1 MKFGAWKARDSSYC
15 ADRHI
20 SIGGDMAGTNLK
32 KRIRNGELVYGAS
45 VSMTIDRDSLIE
57 RIEKGGYDFVWVDS
71 QHAPYNEDRLVAFCN
86 MADALD
92 IPVNFRIKHTRN
104 TYLIG
109 NYLDLGPSGIE
120 VPQVEL
126 EETVDEAVAY
136 FYYPQQGRRSWG
148 GAARKNES
156 GMERLDYADWWNNY
170 GMLWMQIEAI
180 EAVTHARR
188 LAKTGV
194 DCLSFGP
201 TDLTF
206 SIESHPNH
214 ALQTV
219 DACVQY
225 VVKELEG
232 SPTVVCFRNGNP
244 STRQKYADMGVTVFL
259 E

>member
-1 MKFGAWKARDSSYC
+1 MS
-15 ADRHI
+15 
-20 SIGGDMAGTNLK
+20 GTNLK
-32 KRIRNGELVYGAS
+32 QRIRDGEYIYGAS
-45 VSMTIDRDSLIE
+45 VSMMIDRDSLAE
-57 RIEKGGYDFVWVDS
+57 RVEKGGYDFVAVDS
-71 QHAPYNEDRLVAFCN
+71 QHAPYSEDRLVEFCN
-86 MADALD
+86 MADELD

-104 TYLIG
+104 AYLIG

-126 EETVDEAVAY
+126 ETTVDEAVAS
-136 FYYPQQGRRSWG
+136 FYYPQQGIRSWG
-148 GAARKNES
+148 GAARKNS
-156 GMERLDYADWWNNY
+156 ANMERLEYADWWNSN
-170 GMLWMQIEAI
+170 GMLWMQIESI
-180 EAVTHARR
+180 EAVTNARR

-206 SIESHPNH
+206 SMEGHPNH

-232 SPTVVCFRNGNP
+232 CSTTVCFRNGNP

>member
-1 MKFGAWKARDSSYC
+1 MSA
-15 ADRHI
+15 
-20 SIGGDMAGTNLK
+20 TNLK
-32 KRIRNGELVYGAS
+32 QRIRNGEHVFGVS
-45 VSMTIDRDSLIE
+45 VSMMIPRESLAARVE
-57 RIEKGGYDFVWVDS
+57 ENGYDFVAVDS
-71 QHAPYNEDRLVAFCN
+71 QHSAFSEERLVDFCN
-86 MADALD
+86 MADTLD

-104 TYLIG
+104 AYLVG

-126 EETVDEAVAY
+126 EMTVDEAVDA
-136 FYYPQQGRRSWG
+136 FYYPQQGIRSWG
-148 GAARKNES
+148 GAARKNS
-156 GMERLDYADWWNNY
+156 AGTERLEYADWWNNY
-170 GMLWMQIEAI
+170 GMLWMQIESI

-188 LAKTGV
+188 LAKSGV

-206 SIESHPNH
+206 SMESHPNH

-225 VVKELEG
+225 VAKELEG
-232 SPTVVCFRNGNP
+232 SSTTVCFRNGNP
-244 STRQKYADMGVTVFL
+244 STREKYADMGVTVFL

>member
-1 MKFGAWKARDSSYC
+1 MSE
-15 ADRHI
+15 I
-20 SIGGDMAGTNLK
+20 NLK
-32 KRIRNGELVYGAS
+32 KRIHDGEYVYGAS
-45 VSMTIDRDSLIE
+45 VSMTIDRNSLAE
-57 RIEKGGYDFVWVDS
+57 RVEKGGYDFVAVDS
-71 QHAPYNEDRLVAFCN
+71 QHSPYSEDRLVAFCN
-86 MADALD
+86 MADELD

-104 TYLIG
+104 AYLIG

-126 EETVDEAVAY
+126 EETVDEAVAS
-136 FYYPQQGRRSWG
+136 FYYPQQGVRSWG
-148 GAARKNES
+148 GAARKNS
-156 GMERLDYADWWNNY
+156 ANMERLEYADWWNNN
-170 GMLWMQIEAI
+170 GMLWMQIESI

-206 SIESHPNH
+206 SMEGHPNH

-219 DACVQY
+219 DACVQS
-225 VVKELEG
+225 VVRELEG
-232 SPTVVCFRNGNP
+232 SSTTVCFRNGNP
-244 STRQKYADMGVTVFL
+244 STRNKYADMGVTVFL

>member
-1 MKFGAWKARDSSYC
+1 MSE
-15 ADRHI
+15 
-20 SIGGDMAGTNLK
+20 TNLK
-32 KRIRNGELVYGAS
+32 QRIRDGEHVFGAS
-45 VSMTIDRDSLIE
+45 VSMTIDRDSLAE
-57 RIEKGGYDFVWVDS
+57 RVDKGGYDFVAVDS
-71 QHAPYNEDRLVAFCN
+71 QHSAYNEDRLVAFCN
-86 MADALD
+86 LADELD

-104 TYLIG
+104 AYLIG

-126 EETVDEAVAY
+126 ESTVDEAVAS
-136 FYYPQQGRRSWG
+136 FYYPQQGIRSWG
-148 GAARKNES
+148 GGARKNS
-156 GMERLDYADWWNNY
+156 AGRERLEYADWWNNY
-170 GMLWMQIEAI
+170 GMLWMQIESI

-188 LAKTGV
+188 LAKAGV

-206 SIESHPNH
+206 SMEGHPNH

-225 VVKELEG
+225 VVNELEG
-232 SPTVVCFRNGNP
+232 SPTTVCFRNGNP
-244 STRQKYADMGVTVFL
+244 STREKYAEMGVTVFL

>member
-1 MKFGAWKARDSSYC
+1 MSA
-15 ADRHI
+15 
-20 SIGGDMAGTNLK
+20 TNLK
-32 KRIRNGELVYGAS
+32 QRIRNGEHVFGVS
-45 VSMTIDRDSLIE
+45 VSIMAPRESLAARVE
-57 RIEKGGYDFVWVDS
+57 EGGYDFVAVDS
-71 QHAPYNEDRLVAFCN
+71 QHSAFSEERLVDFCN

-104 TYLIG
+104 AYLIG

-126 EETVDEAVAY
+126 EMTVDEAVDA
-136 FYYPQQGRRSWG
+136 FYYPQQGIRSWG
-148 GAARKNES
+148 GAARKNS
-156 GMERLDYADWWNNY
+156 VGTERLEYADWWNNY
-170 GMLWMQIEAI
+170 GMLWMQIESI

-188 LAKTGV
+188 LAKSGV

-206 SIESHPNH
+206 SMESHPNH

-225 VVKELEG
+225 VAKELEG
-232 SPTVVCFRNGNP
+232 SSTTVCFRNGNP
-244 STRQKYADMGVTVFL
+244 STREKYVDMGVTVFL

>member
-1 MKFGAWKARDSSYC
+1 MSA
-15 ADRHI
+15 
-20 SIGGDMAGTNLK
+20 TNLK
-32 KRIRNGELVYGAS
+32 QRIRNGEHIYGVS
-45 VSMTIDRDSLIE
+45 VSMMTPRDRLVARVE
-57 RIEKGGYDFVWVDS
+57 GGGYDFVSVDS
-71 QHAPYNEDRLVAFCN
+71 QHSAFSEDRLVAFCN
-86 MADALD
+86 MADELD

-104 TYLIG
+104 AYLIG

-126 EETVDEAVAY
+126 DATVDEAVAA
-136 FYYPQQGRRSWG
+136 FYYPQQGIRSWG
-148 GAARKNES
+148 GAARKNS
-156 GMERLDYADWWNNY
+156 AGIERLEYADWWNNY
-170 GMLWMQIEAI
+170 GILWMQIESI

-201 TDLTF
+201 ADLTF
-206 SIESHPNH
+206 SIEIHPNH

-225 VVKELEG
+225 VAKELEG
-232 SPTVVCFRNGNP
+232 NSTAVCFRNGNP
-244 STRQKYADMGVTVFL
+244 STREKYADMGVTVFL

>member
-1 MKFGAWKARDSSYC
+1 
-15 ADRHI
+15 
-20 SIGGDMAGTNLK
+20 MAAKNLK
-32 KRIRNGELVYGAS
+32 QRIRDGEYVYGVS
-45 VSMTIDRDSLIE
+45 VSMMTPRDSLAE
-57 RIEKGGYDFVWVDS
+57 RVEAGEYDFVAVDS
-71 QHAPYNEDRLVAFCN
+71 QHSAFSEERLVAFCN
-86 MADALD
+86 MADELD

-104 TYLIG
+104 AYLIG

-126 EETVDEAVAY
+126 ETTVDEAVDA
-136 FYYPQQGRRSWG
+136 FYYPQRGIRSWG
-148 GAARKNES
+148 GAARKNS
-156 GMERLDYADWWNNY
+156 AGTERLEYAEWWNNY
-170 GMLWMQIEAI
+170 GMLWMQIESI

-188 LAKTGV
+188 LAKAGV

-206 SIESHPNH
+206 SMEGHPNH

-225 VVKELEG
+225 VAKELQG
-232 SPTVVCFRNGNP
+232 CPTTVCFRNGNP
-244 STRQKYADMGVTVFL
+244 STREKYADMGVTVFL

>member
-1 MKFGAWKARDSSYC
+1 MSA
-15 ADRHI
+15 
-20 SIGGDMAGTNLK
+20 TNLK
-32 KRIRNGELVYGAS
+32 QRIRNGEHVFGVS
-45 VSMTIDRDSLIE
+45 VSIMAPRESLAARVE
-57 RIEKGGYDFVWVDS
+57 EGGYDFVAVDS
-71 QHAPYNEDRLVAFCN
+71 QHSAFSEERLVDFCN

-104 TYLIG
+104 AYLIG

-126 EETVDEAVAY
+126 EMTVDEAVDA
-136 FYYPQQGRRSWG
+136 FYYPQQGIRSWG
-148 GAARKNES
+148 GAARKNS
-156 GMERLDYADWWNNY
+156 VGTERLEYADWWNNY
-170 GMLWMQIEAI
+170 GMLWMQIESI

-188 LAKTGV
+188 LAKSGV

-206 SIESHPNH
+206 SMESHPNH

-225 VVKELEG
+225 VAKELEG
-232 SPTVVCFRNGNP
+232 SSTTVCFRNGNP
-244 STRQKYADMGVTVFL
+244 STREKYADMGVTVFL

>member
-1 MKFGAWKARDSSYC
+1 
-15 ADRHI
+15 
-20 SIGGDMAGTNLK
+20 
-32 KRIRNGELVYGAS
+32 
-45 VSMTIDRDSLIE
+45 
-57 RIEKGGYDFVWVDS
+57 
-71 QHAPYNEDRLVAFCN
+71 

-104 TYLIG
+104 AYLIG

-126 EETVDEAVAY
+126 EMTVDEAVDA
-136 FYYPQQGRRSWG
+136 FYYPQQGIRSWG
-148 GAARKNES
+148 GAARKNS
-156 GMERLDYADWWNNY
+156 VGTERLEYADWWNNY
-170 GMLWMQIEAI
+170 GMLWMQIESI

-188 LAKTGV
+188 LAKSGV

-206 SIESHPNH
+206 SMESHPNH

-225 VVKELEG
+225 VAKELEG
-232 SPTVVCFRNGNP
+232 SSTTVCFRNGNP
-244 STRQKYADMGVTVFL
+244 STREKYADMGVTVFL

>member
-1 MKFGAWKARDSSYC
+1 MSEK
-15 ADRHI
+15 
-20 SIGGDMAGTNLK
+20 NLK
-32 KRIRNGELVYGAS
+32 KRIRDGHHVYGAS
-45 VSMTIDRDSLIE
+45 VSMAIDRDSLAE
-57 RIEKGGYDFVWVDS
+57 RVEKGGYDFVAVDS
-71 QHAPYNEDRLVAFCN
+71 QHAPYSEDRLVAFCN
-86 MADALD
+86 MADDLG

-104 TYLIG
+104 AYLIG

-126 EETVDEAVAY
+126 VETVDEAVDF
-136 FYYPQQGRRSWG
+136 FYYPQKGIRSWG
-148 GAARKNES
+148 GGARKNS
-156 GMERLDYADWWNNY
+156 ANMERLEYADWWNNY
-170 GMLWMQIEAI
+170 GMLWMQIESV

-206 SIESHPNH
+206 SMEGHPNH
-214 ALQTV
+214 ALKTV

-225 VVKELEG
+225 VVRELES
-232 SPTVVCFRNGNP
+232 SPTTVCFRNGNP
-244 STRQKYADMGVTVFL
+244 STRNKYADMGVTVFL

>member
-1 MKFGAWKARDSSYC
+1 MSA
-15 ADRHI
+15 
-20 SIGGDMAGTNLK
+20 TNLK
-32 KRIRNGELVYGAS
+32 QRIRNGEHVFGVS
-45 VSMTIDRDSLIE
+45 VSMMIPRESLAARVE
-57 RIEKGGYDFVWVDS
+57 ENGYDFVAVDS
-71 QHAPYNEDRLVAFCN
+71 QHSAFSEERLVDFCN
-86 MADALD
+86 MADGLD

-104 TYLIG
+104 AYLIG

-126 EETVDEAVAY
+126 EMTVDEAVDA
-136 FYYPQQGRRSWG
+136 FYYPQQGIRSWG
-148 GAARKNES
+148 GAARKNS
-156 GMERLDYADWWNNY
+156 AGTERLEYADWWNNY
-170 GMLWMQIEAI
+170 GMLWMQIESI

-188 LAKTGV
+188 LAKSGV

-206 SIESHPNH
+206 SMESHPNH

-225 VVKELEG
+225 VAKELEG
-232 SPTVVCFRNGNP
+232 SSTTVCFRNGNP
-244 STRQKYADMGVTVFL
+244 STREKYADMGVTVFL

>member
-1 MKFGAWKARDSSYC
+1 MSAK
-15 ADRHI
+15 
-20 SIGGDMAGTNLK
+20 NLK
-32 KRIRNGELVYGAS
+32 QRIRNGEHVFGVS
-45 VSMTIDRDSLIE
+45 VSMMIPRESLAARVE
-57 RIEKGGYDFVWVDS
+57 ENGYDFVAVDS
-71 QHAPYNEDRLVAFCN
+71 QHSAFSEERLVDFCN
-86 MADALD
+86 MADTLD

-104 TYLIG
+104 AYLIG

-126 EETVDEAVAY
+126 EMTVDEAVDA
-136 FYYPQQGRRSWG
+136 FYYPQQGARSWG
-148 GAARKNES
+148 GAARKNS
-156 GMERLDYADWWNNY
+156 AGTERLEYADWWNNY
-170 GMLWMQIEAI
+170 GMLWMQIESI

-188 LAKTGV
+188 LAKSGV

-206 SIESHPNH
+206 SMESHPNH

-225 VVKELEG
+225 VAKELEG
-232 SPTVVCFRNGNP
+232 SSTTVCFRNGNP
-244 STRQKYADMGVTVFL
+244 STREKYADMGVTVFL

>member
-1 MKFGAWKARDSSYC
+1 MSA
-15 ADRHI
+15 
-20 SIGGDMAGTNLK
+20 TNLK
-32 KRIRNGELVYGAS
+32 QRIRNGEHVFGVS
-45 VSMTIDRDSLIE
+45 VSMMIPRESLAARVE
-57 RIEKGGYDFVWVDS
+57 EDGYDFVAVDS
-71 QHAPYNEDRLVAFCN
+71 QHSAFSEERLVDFCN

-104 TYLIG
+104 AYLIG

-126 EETVDEAVAY
+126 EMTVDEAVDA
-136 FYYPQQGRRSWG
+136 FYYPQQGIRSWG
-148 GAARKNES
+148 GAARKNS
-156 GMERLDYADWWNNY
+156 AGTERLEYADWWNNY
-170 GMLWMQIEAI
+170 GMLWMQIESI

-188 LAKTGV
+188 LAKSGV

-206 SIESHPNH
+206 SMESHPNH

-225 VVKELEG
+225 VAKELEG
-232 SPTVVCFRNGNP
+232 SSTTVCFRNGNP
-244 STRQKYADMGVTVFL
+244 STREKYADMGVTVFL